1 MAVEM
6 RQWLVLCVVAGGLS
20 VAASNVHAAE
30 HGGHEHGG
38 QEHGGATTAAAPT
51 PAAPSAEHIRQTIR
65 DYVAALTSA
74 HGGAM
79 KINDTVTGQTR
90 SLTLDRVHERVGKT
104 GDKYYSCTDMT
115 DTATGDKV
123 DVDFDVADDGG
134 HLSVVETRIHKV
146 NGKARYTYDANDHRL
161 PL

>member
-1 MAVEM
+1 MAADVRKM
-6 RQWLVLCVVAGGLS
+6 LAMSLVIGGLS
-20 VAASNVHAAE
+20 VAASNVRAAE

-51 PAAPSAEHIRQTIR
+51 PAAPSAEQIRQTIR
-65 DYVAALTSA
+65 DYVASLASA

-79 KINDTVTGQTR
+79 KISDTVTGQTR
-90 SLTLDRVHERVGKT
+90 SLKFDRVHDRVGKT
-104 GDKYYSCTDMT
+104 GSNYYSCADLT

-123 DVDFDVADDGG
+123 DVDFDVSAAGG
-134 HLSVVETRIHKV
+134 KLSVVDTRIHKV
-146 NGKARYTYDANDHRL
+146 NGKARYTYDAHDNRI